1 MIEPESVERICRL
14 FHPTCWDAVP
24 ARAQADFRAFVRRM
38 MEDAE
43 RNTITVEQAKTI
55 KAERFSTHELL
66 AMQEQ
71 GAVLSADEMERVDAF
86 RRHQADALKDGVAI
100 SDDGEMHRRV

>member
-14 FHPTCWDAVP
+14 FHPNCWDAVP
-24 ARAQADFRAFVRRM
+24 AGAQADFRVFVRRM

-55 KAERFSTHELL
+55 KADQCSIHELL
-66 AMQEQ
+66 ALEEQ
-71 GAVLSADEMERVDAF
+71 GMTLQPHDLARVDEF
-86 RRHQADALKDGVAI
+86 RRARDEARLEASNG
-100 SDDGEMHRRV
+100 